1 MFKGNWFKQ
10 LSHVYLV
17 VFVVVFALAGT
28 ITLLKSFGA
37 TPTATTTSTRNP
49 LLWPFTS
56 TSIWNMPIGTGA
68 AYVPSQIATPTISAM
83 TTDITNIL
91 MTPTDPLTAIEQ
103 GPQAQSGNRCQ
114 TGGSVLATVPIAAS
128 FVLPNDTHNEGF
140 AAVGSDG
147 SALVEG
153 GRFAR
158 CTAGQPATASDAKA
172 VGTIYG
178 AGLTGSS
185 GGSGLSVLGGVLRP
199 GDLAPGTETRHAL
212 SININ
217 GETDLWRSSAST
229 CFMWPATRC
238 DGYGPQTYGGQ
249 NPALRMG
256 GLLAIPQ
263 NLSLSSLGLTTQA
276 GQELAWTLQNYGGYV
291 VNDTTRSV
299 FATRTDSTNSFVN
312 QFQTEWGFPFET
324 SGVSGSGWTADVM
337 KIIAHLD
344 VITNNG
350 PSSIGGGGTPLQP
363 LAPPLGTGTQGN
375 PTISITAPTNGATVT
390 AQVPVSAVAT
400 DSQPITQVVF
410 YAGANSIGTDTSS
423 PYSVSWDTT
432 KVANGSIVLKAV
444 VTDKT
449 GQSASSS
456 ETVTVNNSGP
466 PPPPSTKTFYPAG
479 DSYVTSAYPTANN
492 SQSTILGTEGNPVIR
507 SFLKFNVQVSGTITK
522 AVLRVYA
529 NTIVGGKGSYA
540 VHTTSS
546 DWEPA
551 TLNYRHMPEL
561 GTKIG
566 SSDSIGA
573 NSWGVADVT
582 SGVKSN
588 GTYSFAMV
596 NNSNNRMIYNS
607 TRAKSNQP
615 QLVITYGSSCGSS
628 CTNHPAAPTNL
639 TGSAISSTQVNLSWT
654 ASTSSNVTHYNVYR
668 DNTVIAN
675 PTGTSYNDTSA
686 SASTTYTYSVTAVNS
701 SSLESTQSNTISVA
715 TPPYPPAA
723 PTNLTGSAISS
734 TQVNLSWTASTS
746 SNVTHY
752 NVFRDNTVIANPT
765 GTSYNDTSAS
775 ASTTY
780 TYAVT
785 AVNSSS
791 LESTQSNTISVT
803 TPPSTCTPTTPPT
816 VPTGLTGTPIST
828 TQINVAWNASTDTC
842 GTVAGYYVFR
852 DGTKVA
858 TVTTGVSY
866 GDSQLTA
873 ATTYTYYVEAFN
885 TAGNISAASATIS
898 ATTLQVG
905 PPPQAF
911 CNGTA
916 PPTYTHIIWIIMENK
931 GYNATLG
938 SGAATYWTK
947 LSQACSTAKA
957 AYGITH
963 PSLPNYIALTSGS
976 PQGTND
982 GNKPPLLGGASI
994 FSAAAASGK
1003 TWKTY
1008 QENMTSNCQLN
1019 GGPGYD
1025 LNHAPAPFY
1034 ITIEAAC
1041 AADDVPFGSTT
1052 SGAFLNDLN
1061 NNTLPNFAEVTP
1073 NLIDDMHDGTVQQGD
1088 AWLALWMPIIQ
1099 KSASYKAG
1107 NTAVFLMMDESVVS
1121 SEGNRVP
1128 FVVVAPSVK
1137 AGTVVTTTLNHYNIL
1152 RTTEDLLGISPPL
1165 GGAAS
1170 ASDISSQ
1177 FNL

>member
-654 ASTSSNVTHYNVYR
+654 ASTSSNVTHYNV
-668 DNTVIAN
+668 
-675 PTGTSYNDTSA
+675 
-686 SASTTYTYSVTAVNS
+686 
-701 SSLESTQSNTISVA
+701 
-715 TPPYPPAA
+715 
-723 PTNLTGSAISS
+723 
-734 TQVNLSWTASTS
+734 
-746 SNVTHY
+746 
-752 NVFRDNTVIANPT
+752 FRDNTVIANPT

>member
-1 MFKGNWFKQ
+1 MAHRNNKWLMFKGNWFKQ

-686 SASTTYTYSVTAVNS
+686 SASTTYTY
-701 SSLESTQSNTISVA
+701 
-715 TPPYPPAA
+715 
-723 PTNLTGSAISS
+723 
-734 TQVNLSWTASTS
+734 
-746 SNVTHY
+746 
-752 NVFRDNTVIANPT
+752 
-765 GTSYNDTSAS
+765 
-775 ASTTY
+775 
-780 TYAVT
+780 AVT

>member
-1 MFKGNWFKQ
+1 MAHRNNKWLMFKGNWFKQ

-701 SSLESTQSNTISVA
+701 SSLESTQSNTISV
-715 TPPYPPAA
+715 
-723 PTNLTGSAISS
+723 
-734 TQVNLSWTASTS
+734 
-746 SNVTHY
+746 
-752 NVFRDNTVIANPT
+752 
-765 GTSYNDTSAS
+765 
-775 ASTTY
+775 
-780 TYAVT
+780 
-785 AVNSSS
+785 
-791 LESTQSNTISVT
+791 T